1 VEEFQ
6 RYTTA
11 REITSRL
18 RYDRAETKTIEL
30 NMNKSAKRG
39 PTRIARIRRRWRS
52 LSFQVRLTVIV
63 TVLLGIVAAVPSYIG
78 LLATRSP
85 EGSSSAVPPGSAPG
99 AGLSGT
105 TNTSLR
111 QSSGQAAALRLDAA
125 YIRTPESIMW
135 AVPRALP
142 PEDDPVILA
151 PNLIGNE
158 PAQGKISALLLKR
171 GGVKIEADETED
183 FRPHSQIRL
192 VITGQHERPVLVTGL
207 RANVVRRERP
217 LSQTLVYGPP
227 QGAGEN
233 IQVGLDLDAR
243 TPSGRSFRD
252 GRFLDEPYFAAHHVS
267 VKPGEQV
274 VFTVRAFTSKCYCEW
289 ELLVDSVVDGKD
301 QVLSVKDGDQPFR
314 TTAFA
319 AVYQTIYNF
328 DFFKG
333 RFIKLPPRS
342 KFPPPQ
348 SGP

>member
-1 VEEFQ
+1 VEKFQ

-30 NMNKSAKRG
+30 NMNKSVKRH
-39 PTRIARIRRRWRS
+39 PARIARIRRRWRS
-52 LSFQVRLTVIV
+52 LSFQVRLTLIV

-78 LLATRSP
+78 LLATRSR
-85 EGSSSAVPPGSAPG
+85 EGSSSAAPPGSAHG
-99 AGLSGT
+99 AGPPGT

-111 QSSGQAAALRLDAA
+111 QPSGQAAGLRLDAA

-135 AVPRALP
+135 AVPRTLP
-142 PEDDPVILA
+142 PEDDPVILG

-158 PAQGKISALLLKR
+158 PAQGRISALLLER

-233 IQVGLDLDAR
+233 IQVG
-243 TPSGRSFRD
+243 
-252 GRFLDEPYFAAHHVS
+252 
-267 VKPGEQV
+267 
-274 VFTVRAFTSKCYCEW
+274 
-289 ELLVDSVVDGKD
+289 
-301 QVLSVKDGDQPFR
+301 
-314 TTAFA
+314 
-319 AVYQTIYNF
+319 
-328 DFFKG
+328 
-333 RFIKLPPRS
+333 
-342 KFPPPQ
+342 